1 MSSVIV
7 GILPYFILLIFF
19 AAVGFK
25 SIGLSN
31 SVLITAYIWASIVL
45 FASGFMRLF
54 LYNDYDD
61 FTQYY
66 IHFTNFKEFA
76 DVVPFLY
83 SDPIFYLLLFL
94 LQLLGV
100 NAPEVLYVSIS
111 FIFCLA
117 LLLVLKRINKVT
129 GSLFVFL
136 TLLSPFFVI
145 YSGQFLRQSLALCAL
160 LFVASLQSRN
170 ARFIG
175 ILLAG
180 AIHFSVLLVIPV
192 AFIINIRVEKAMKV
206 FFAIFII
213 ALSFPFDNSFV
224 ALLSQDNIF
233 FGKVEYWLNDNLEPA
248 GLVYKWVPLFIVT
261 AVVSKSLRLMYRNNT
276 PVLHASIVGFEARV
290 VWLLIFF
297 TVIGFWGRY
306 LNAFSMR
313 FGLWAI
319 IFCSIPLFLFRGA
332 LPKLMFVCLSIVLY
346 LATVVNL
353 FINKSSVEFEYIYR
367 YVFFPA
373 SAL

>member
-100 NAPEVLYVSIS
+100 NAPL
-111 FIFCLA
+111 
-117 LLLVLKRINKVT
+117 
-129 GSLFVFL
+129 SL
-136 TLLSPFFVI
+136 
-145 YSGQFLRQSLALCAL
+145 
-160 LFVASLQSRN
+160 
-170 ARFIG
+170 
-175 ILLAG
+175 
-180 AIHFSVLLVIPV
+180 IHI
-192 AFIINIRVEKAMKV
+192 
-206 FFAIFII
+206 
-213 ALSFPFDNSFV
+213 
-224 ALLSQDNIF
+224 
-233 FGKVEYWLNDNLEPA
+233 
-248 GLVYKWVPLFIVT
+248 
-261 AVVSKSLRLMYRNNT
+261 
-276 PVLHASIVGFEARV
+276 
-290 VWLLIFF
+290 
-297 TVIGFWGRY
+297 
-306 LNAFSMR
+306 
-313 FGLWAI
+313 
-319 IFCSIPLFLFRGA
+319 
-332 LPKLMFVCLSIVLY
+332 
-346 LATVVNL
+346 
-353 FINKSSVEFEYIYR
+353 
-367 YVFFPA
+367 
-373 SAL
+373 